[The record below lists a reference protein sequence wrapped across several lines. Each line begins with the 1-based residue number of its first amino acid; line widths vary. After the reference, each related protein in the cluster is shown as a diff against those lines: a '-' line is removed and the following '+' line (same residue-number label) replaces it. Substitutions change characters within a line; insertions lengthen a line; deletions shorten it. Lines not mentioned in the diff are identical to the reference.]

1 MLSGDPWLGFE
12 TIVCYE
18 LGHLKLQSFLLLQ
31 KRVHLMTRNI
41 DIFLL
46 LLLNIKF
53 LAPLCLWVELVKCL

>member
-1 MLSGDPWLGFE
+1 MLSGDSWLGFE
-12 TIVCYE
+12 TILYYE

-46 LLLNIKF
+46 LLLSIKF
-53 LAPLCLWVELVKCL
+53 LEPLSAFGWNQ